1 MANKL
6 FQAFIDTAKTIA
18 GYPITVANAVFMR
31 DGSTLDEFSETIPHR
46 EDDENTNIEVPNIDA
61 DMLNGHPADYYA
73 KQSDLS
79 ALNTSVTQV
88 NNKIGNT
95 DVSKWGNSLTGA
107 IKAACDKADA
117 NEAAI
122 ADVNSNLVWKFHH
135 NYNGSETAQLPED
148 YTEIYLLFGMDSDTT
163 RLPMIIP
170 RIALS
175 PTVQTQYK
183 TSTVS
188 VESESLGICF
198 AVTQKNASLAW
209 VFKNYIAQDR
219 SMYWFDIYY
228 R

>member
-1 MANKL
+1 M
-6 FQAFIDTAKTIA
+6 
-18 GYPITVANAVFMR
+18 
-31 DGSTLDEFSETIPHR
+31 
-46 EDDENTNIEVPNIDA
+46 
-61 DMLNGHPADYYA
+61 
-73 KQSDLS
+73 
-79 ALNTSVTQV
+79 
-88 NNKIGNT
+88 
-95 DVSKWGNSLTGA
+95 
-107 IKAACDKADA
+107 
-117 NEAAI
+117 
-122 ADVNSNLVWKFHH
+122 WKFHH

-148 YTEIYLLFGMDSDTT
+148 YNEIYLLFGMDSDTT

>member
-1 MANKL
+1 MGKIIKKRVEYGGSSDSAENIKYDDNKNVKE
-6 FQAFIDTAKTIA
+6 AID
-18 GYPITVANAVFMR
+18 
-31 DGSTLDEFSETIPHR
+31 
-46 EDDENTNIEVPNIDA
+46 EVNSK
-61 DMLNGHPADYYA
+61 L
-73 KQSDLS
+73 
-79 ALNTSVTQV
+79 
-88 NNKIGNT
+88 GNT
-95 DVSKWGNSLTGA
+95 DISAIGDGTLTGGL
-107 IKAACDKADA
+107 DA
-117 NEAAI
+117 L
-122 ADVNSNLVWKFHH
+122 NSNLVWKFHH